1 MQRPY
6 IHLDRITKAHQNP
19 RAAGPAARKKKATGF
34 LDLPMEVR
42 LDIYRELRQPRFLD
56 FIFDDESG
64 DLPPDRW
71 PFGFPLALLLV
82 NKKINAEAKLIFY
95 GENTY
100 VIFIDSADRRYRFRT
115 VARDRPRRHAML
127 PFVKA
132 AHLHFKTYGDL
143 ILPEGNG
150 TYAVEGIE
158 DAVAVLCKDFA
169 GAPALKSLKI
179 SFQDVLHRNGW
190 VPDDAV
196 YTAAV
201 DDVDMDD
208 MNYDLWDAL
217 GDLTALP
224 NHISVELGQVL
235 VFDITDTYGGED
247 GDRQEDLE
255 EKFRSSFNEMMASRP
270 QSEQALQQAGN
281 AATAALLQE

>member
-6 IHLDRITKAHQNP
+6 LHLDRITKAHQNL
-19 RAAGPAARKKKATGF
+19 RAAGPAARKKRATGF
-34 LDLPMEVR
+34 LDLPVEIR
-42 LDIYRELRQPRFLD
+42 LDIYRKLRQPRFLD
-56 FIFDDESG
+56 FIFDNESD

-71 PFGFPLALLLV
+71 PFGFPSALLLV
-82 NKKINAEAKLIFY
+82 DKKINAEAKLVFY

-100 VIFIDSADRRYRFRT
+100 VIFIDAADRRYRFRT
-115 VARDRPRRHAML
+115 VALDQPRRHAML

-132 AHLHFKTYGDL
+132 AHLHLKTYGDL

-150 TYAVEGIE
+150 TSAIEGIE

-169 GAPALKSLKI
+169 RAPALKSLKV

-208 MNYDLWDAL
+208 LKYDLGDAL
-217 GDLTALP
+217 GNLTALP

-255 EKFRSSFNEMMASRP
+255 EKFRSSFDEMMASRP
-270 QSEQALQQAGN
+270 QPEQELQHSGN